1 MSGGFGSGRAQQAQ
15 GPANLWSGYSQTQY
29 QQPRGQ
35 IPFQAP
41 PNMLAG
47 PSYGGGIAGGLP
59 PHLQGGGFY
68 HQGGG
73 FGGGR
78 PSWPGFGYGGMPGRY
93 GQFGTPGIGMSA
105 WGNPYSGFSGGY
117 APFGP
122 GSYSSPGAM
131 PYGGGSGMYGGG
143 TYNYNLGAQRMA
155 AIPYQQMAR
164 SRFSM
169 PYRPVEPP
177 QQGQPQFGGMV
188 GRTVNQ
194 AMNNP
199 MNPASGCYYDS
210 SQDEYIC
217 PGR

>member
-1 MSGGFGSGRAQQAQ
+1 MSGGFGSGRAQPAQ
-15 GPANLWSGYSQTQY
+15 GPGNLWTGQSYTPW

-35 IPFQAP
+35 MPF
-41 PNMLAG
+41 M
-47 PSYGGGIAGGLP
+47 GGGFG
-59 PHLQGGGFY
+59 GGGFY

-93 GQFGTPGIGMSA
+93 GQFGTPGLGMGA

-143 TYNYNLGAQRMA
+143 TYNYNLGAQQMA
-155 AIPYQQMAR
+155 GIPWQHMAR

-169 PYRPVEPP
+169 PYQYVQPPTQRPPAGGGLAGAA
-177 QQGQPQFGGMV
+177 GQTMG
-188 GRTVNQ
+188 
-194 AMNNP
+194 NP

-210 SQDEYIC
+210 SQDDYIC